1 MSRSA
6 VINASAT
13 FESSVAPST
22 EAVNVPFSSVIFIS
36 LNALSRIDTYVFTS
50 SSLLL
55 KLTNPSTSGTLMH
68 FNSTPNSLSKSSSE
82 YDDPKSIGAS
92 FSNNVCTSTYIA
104 SFVTVMKSSTST
116 VTNE

>member
-6 VINASAT
+6 VINAPAT

-22 EAVNVPFSSVIFIS
+22 EAVNVPFSSVIFTS

-55 KLTNPSTSGTLMH
+55 KLTLIH